1 MRRPRR
7 PRHSAPGDCGS
18 AAAELVLITP
28 FFVALIGAFVI
39 GAQLLLDRLQ
49 VEGVSRAAVQAA
61 VLGPTPGAAGYSAVV
76 TGVANVLGDGLECR
90 RLAISTNTT
99 HDVPGGQVFVTVSC
113 AAPLA
118 GLGLVGS
125 QDAVVVQATSGA
137 PVEPYREMGP

>member
-1 MRRPRR
+1 MTAHRRHRAAER
-7 PRHSAPGDCGS
+7 DDGS
-18 AAAELVLITP
+18 AAAEIVLITP
-28 FFVALIGAFVI
+28 FFVALLGAFVI
-39 GAQLLLDRLQ
+39 GAQLLLDRIQ
-49 VEGVSRAAVQAA
+49 VEGASRAAVEAA

-76 TGVANVLGDGLECR
+76 TGVANALGDGLRCKR
-90 RLAISTNTT
+90 FGVSTNTS
-99 HDVPGGQVFVTVSC
+99 HDVPGGQIFVTVSC